1 MKKNFDIYEYV
12 HNNKF
17 KLGIKSNQGTTAH
30 KVYNDIR
37 KTALNEVKISGD
49 KFDINENLSMI
60 GKVYSD
66 PYHRSFSNI
75 LEGSDIG
82 DNESD
87 EVDHEVSMAQ
97 NQLNSIIK
105 AANELKSKIGSQE
118 KNIPAWIQDHISN
131 AENYITQAS
140 DNYHEYDD

>member
-37 KTALNEVKISGD
+37 KTALDEVKISGD

-75 LEGSDIG
+75 LEGSEIE
-82 DNESD
+82 DNEPD

-118 KNIPAWIQDHISN
+118 KNIPAWIQDHITN